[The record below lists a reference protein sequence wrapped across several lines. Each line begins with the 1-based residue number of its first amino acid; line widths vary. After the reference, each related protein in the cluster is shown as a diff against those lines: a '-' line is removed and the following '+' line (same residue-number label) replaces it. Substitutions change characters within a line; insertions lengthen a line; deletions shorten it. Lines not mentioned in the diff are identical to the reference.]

1 MRERARLQDT
11 SPTPVMASALLLYL
25 FFVGLTALCLAL
37 LAQAARWDDTSS
49 QGEVNDVTPS
59 QLHRIAQR
67 QRRRHSLPLV
77 FNHQALREDRE
88 AVAIKM
94 LPLAHTR
101 IPRNA
106 PESSP
111 FPSSSRMTFNTLA

>member
-1 MRERARLQDT
+1 
-11 SPTPVMASALLLYL
+11 MASALLLYL

-37 LAQAARWDDTSS
+37 LAQAVQWDDASS

-59 QLHRIAQR
+59 QLRRIAQQ
-67 QRRRHSLPLV
+67 QRRRHCLPLV
-77 FNHQALREDRE
+77 YNHQALREDRE

-101 IPRNA
+101 TPRNA
-106 PESSP
+106 PELSP
-111 FPSSSRMTFNTLA
+111 LPSSRMTLDTLV

>member
-1 MRERARLQDT
+1 
-11 SPTPVMASALLLYL
+11 MASALLLYL

-37 LAQAARWDDTSS
+37 LAQAARWDDASS

-59 QLHRIAQR
+59 QLQRVAQR
-67 QRRRHSLPLV
+67 QRRRHSLPLAY
-77 FNHQALREDRE
+77 NHQALREDRE

-101 IPRNA
+101 TPRNA
-106 PESSP
+106 PELSP
-111 FPSSSRMTFNTLA
+111 LPSSSRMTLDTLA